1 MNVAPGQ
8 GRCSLIPKE
17 IGDVDCFFVSFHS
30 LHSLHKYCV
39 LCAKNTSG
47 EMVDL
52 DGAVTSSVVLA
63 QGQAPDPSTCL
74 PGISLRS
81 RFPDNSGVGGS
92 GTPHFPVSETVSC
105 LGS

>member
-1 MNVAPGQ
+1 MNVAPGH
-8 GRCSLIPKE
+8 GRCSLTPKE
-17 IGDVDCFFVSFHS
+17 IGDVDCFFVFF
-30 LHSLHKYCV
+30 HSLHKYCV

-52 DGAVTSSVVLA
+52 DGTVTSSVVLA
-63 QGQAPDPSTCL
+63 QGQV
-74 PGISLRS
+74 PGISLRP